1 MTILVLLL
9 ILFCLFENVSCDC
22 SVLRGNDVV
31 VRGSSSGPTFVAVAG
46 LTMADSRKAFLRVS
60 QHATSDVAPAD
71 QLLVKSKLVFETGRI
86 GQCDLASKET
96 KNSFSQFFI
105 SSHVDHYYV
114 GIEFSAYSQTT
125 TVITCVWSIIKV
137 CICVFN

>member
-1 MTILVLLL
+1 VRRQSTNFFKNQIMTILILLL

-31 VRGSSSGPTFVAVAG
+31 VRGSSSAPTFVAVAG
-46 LTMADSRKAFLRVS
+46 LTLADSTKAFLRVS

-86 GQCDLASKET
+86 GQCDLDLK
-96 KNSFSQFFI
+96 KQKFFFSIF
-105 SSHVDHYYV
+105 
-114 GIEFSAYSQTT
+114 
-125 TVITCVWSIIKV
+125 
-137 CICVFN
+137 